1 MKKLFYIILLLTTL
15 TSCAKR
21 NIPQKITIVNNC
33 DSLIE
38 ETLKKIQNQPQNI
51 NCKDS
56 SYINF
61 CNDLQSTNITLASKI
76 SKLSLELLV
85 KQKVIDSL
93 ILAKPSVYIDKSKT
107 KTKNSNNNT
116 DVTKLKNSF
125 LISKSQL
132 DSITFEN
139 ISLKGKIKLLEKEV
153 TKNKNSTTGDSSPN
167 VRDAG
172 NTTKK
177 AEWYV
182 WLIVFLAGGI
192 TSLGTRAI
200 ITKTI

>member
-1 MKKLFYIILLLTTL
+1 MKKIFYILLLLTTL

-38 ETLKKIQNQPQNI
+38 ETLKKIQKQPQNI

-61 CNDLQSTNITLASKI
+61 CNDLQLTNITLASKV
-76 SKLSLELLV
+76 SKLSLEILV

>member
-1 MKKLFYIILLLTTL
+1 MKKIFYILLLLTTL

-38 ETLKKIQNQPQNI
+38 ETLKKIQKQPQNI

-61 CNDLQSTNITLASKI
+61 CNDLQLTNITLASKV
-76 SKLSLELLV
+76 SKLSLEILV

-172 NTTKK
+172 NTNKK

>member
-1 MKKLFYIILLLTTL
+1 MKKIFYILLLLTTL

-38 ETLKKIQNQPQNI
+38 ETLKKIQKQPQNI

-93 ILAKPSVYIDKSKT
+93 ILAKPSVYINKSKI